1 MNRHI
6 YTKEEKK
13 QIKETLDYIIA
24 DIEKLYLESGLYK
37 IELNL
42 PLKKY
47 FAVGPKKIVFVDN
60 YYGYSD
66 PPTSYTIAR
75 VFGVGQHQH
84 FKRTP
89 ILDYD
94 FYYKFTNLYGD
105 GRESIRE
112 MIKSQ
117 IKAIKAQ
124 DTDIADNIKE
134 NREKYEKQA
143 SIIID
148 MPETIDQ
155 KEITITTSGDKK
167 IGTID
172 FGDRIIQ
179 IITTS
184 DIVLKSHDEETDKV
198 KKIGTIESRK

>member
-13 QIKETLDYIIA
+13 QIQKTLDYIIA
-24 DIEKLYLESGLYK
+24 DIERIYVESGLRK
-37 IELNL
+37 IELQ
-42 PLKKY
+42 PSKTDY
-47 FAVGPKKIVFVDN
+47 FAVGPKKIIYVHN
-60 YYGYSD
+60 TSGYSQ
-66 PPTSYTIAR
+66 PPTNYTIAR
-75 VFGVGQHQH
+75 CFGFGQNQH

-94 FYYKFTNLYGD
+94 FYYRFTSLYDNETIG
-105 GRESIRE
+105 IR
-112 MIKSQ
+112 
-117 IKAIKAQ
+117 KAIKAQ
-124 DTDIADNIKE
+124 ILAIKAQNSDIADNIKD
-134 NREKYEKQA
+134 NKEKYEKQA

-148 MPETIDQ
+148 MPETVDQ

-184 DIVLKSHDEETDKV
+184 DIVLKSQEESNKV
-198 KKIGTIESRK
+198 KKIGTIGK

>member
-60 YYGYSD
+60 YYGYSA
-66 PPTSYTIAR
+66 SYTIAR

-184 DIVLKSHDEETDKV
+184 DIVLKSHEEDTDKV
-198 KKIGTIESRK
+198 KKLGTMESRK